1 MTAGMLGM
9 ANELFGSVRQ
19 GRFDEAYMDEYNN
32 ACGQRLSNEANSLND
47 CKHLCCQSYKTGH
60 LIRKPGPHVAP
71 GLVRDFKKWLNSP
84 ASSFLEQLGIDLPEP
99 FFER

>member
-1 MTAGMLGM
+1 
-9 ANELFGSVRQ
+9 
-19 GRFDEAYMDEYNN
+19 MDEYNN

-47 CKHLCCQSYKTGH
+47 CKRLCYQSYKTGH
-60 LIRKPGPHVAP
+60 LMRKPGPHVAP